1 MLMKIL
7 MFNIMLV
14 VSDLRKAIFLSNE
27 ITVNIK
33 MLFVLEAKYVR
44 LVRVPSNPLS
54 FSLEIFHFTL

>member
-33 MLFVLEAKYVR
+33 MLFVLEAK
-44 LVRVPSNPLS
+44 
-54 FSLEIFHFTL
+54 